1 MNGTQ
6 LCKCCNQTLS
16 IYCLCVCVCICQKL
30 KSGGTANWQV
40 IVMCVLGYPRNAQLF
55 LLGGE
60 QYHGFVA
67 EITEIPIFVH
77 IDFKSLLFNKFLG
90 PNSVSLEL
98 DHWIIGSLDH
108 WMVNPMLICGSPS
121 ALSSILTPMSAQM
134 WRCQFSVTL
143 W

>member
-1 MNGTQ
+1 M
-6 LCKCCNQTLS
+6 
-16 IYCLCVCVCICQKL
+16 CI
-30 KSGGTANWQV
+30 
-40 IVMCVLGYPRNAQLF
+40 LGYPRNAQLF

-60 QYHGFVA
+60 QYHAFVA

-77 IDFKSLLFNKFLG
+77 IDFKKSSLQQIFGSKFG
-90 PNSVSLEL
+90 
-98 DHWIIGSLDH
+98 IIGALDH